1 MLVSIVIPVYKSS
14 ATLIELSERV
24 REVFAVMDGFDYE
37 LIFVNDSP
45 FWSDT
50 CETLEGLVKN
60 NSKVQAIELMRN
72 FGQQPATLCGIAH
85 AGGDYVVT
93 MDDDL
98 QHAPEDIPKLLRE
111 SSHDA
116 VIGRFRTKRHSALK
130 RVFSYLKG
138 VFDRVILKKPGTIV
152 LSPFR
157 LIKMPVA
164 KLMLRRNT
172 PYPFIPALLFEITE
186 DVMNVE
192 IEHHSRVTGKSN
204 YSFVKMLGLFSN
216 LVINNSSL
224 LLRLVGYT
232 GTVIAFVA
240 FVYAVVIVLQKLLF
254 DYAIAGWASIFAS
267 ILFFG
272 GMTLLTLGMVGE
284 YLIRIIATTEMRPT
298 YYVRKLYGDDSD
310 QRPM

>member
-14 ATLIELSERV
+14 STLIGLSERV
-24 REVFAVMDGFDYE
+24 EQVFAAMEGFDYE
-37 LIFVNDSP
+37 LVFVNDSP
-45 FWSDT
+45 FWIET
-50 CETLEGLVKN
+50 CETLEELARN
-60 NSKVQAIELMRN
+60 NPKVRAIELMRN

-85 AGGDYVVT
+85 ADGDYVVT

-98 QHAPEDIPKLLRE
+98 QHAPEDIPRLLSE
-111 SSHDA
+111 SAHDA
-116 VIGRFRTKRHSALK
+116 VIAQFRAKKHTVIKRI
-130 RVFSYLKG
+130 FSRLKG
-138 VFDRVILKKPGTIV
+138 LFDRLILEKPGAIV

-157 LIKMPVA
+157 LIKMPIA

-186 DVMNVE
+186 DVVNVE

-216 LVINNSSL
+216 LIINNSSL

-254 DYAIAGWASIFAS
+254 DYAIAGWASTFAS